1 MKRFVVPVVTMAV
14 LACPAV
20 ASEPR
25 SAREATQVKHVPIER
40 PAAMAEDFLVIP
52 PQIPREMPRHR
63 PLHVRLME
71 FVECPIKP
79 IVEYV
84 QLPNSRLRRLINES
98 EDLRKAR
105 EQFQRFWI
113 SSTSRPF

>member
-1 MKRFVVPVVTMAV
+1 MKRLV
-14 LACPAV
+14 LLLIVIALAACPAF
-20 ASEPR
+20 ASEPN
-25 SAREATQVKHVPIER
+25 SAGAVKLVKYVQFERQTLVREVEIFPP
-40 PAAMAEDFLVIP
+40 PAQPMP
-52 PQIPREMPRHR
+52 PHR
-63 PLHVRLME
+63 PLRVRLME

-84 QLPNSRLRRLINES
+84 QSPNSRLRRLINES

>member
-1 MKRFVVPVVTMAV
+1 MKRFVLAV
-14 LACPAV
+14 IAIALPACSAL
-20 ASEPR
+20 ASEPKSDEVAKAVKR
-25 SAREATQVKHVPIER
+25 DWIARPISAGEEVVFP
-40 PAAMAEDFLVIP
+40 P
-52 PQIPREMPRHR
+52 PQFLPMPPKR
-63 PLHVRLME
+63 PLHVRLIE

-84 QLPNSRLRRLINES
+84 RSPNSQLRRLLNES

>member
-1 MKRFVVPVVTMAV
+1 MKRFVLPLIAIA
-14 LACPAV
+14 LAACPAF
-20 ASEPR
+20 ASEPK
-25 SAREATQVKHVPIER
+25 SAQAVKLVKYVQFERQTGVREDEI
-40 PAAMAEDFLVIP
+40 FIP
-52 PQIPREMPRHR
+52 PPAQPMPPHR
-63 PLHVRLME
+63 PLHIRVME

-84 QLPNSRLRRLINES
+84 QSPNSSLRRLINES

-113 SSTSRPF
+113 SSTVRPF